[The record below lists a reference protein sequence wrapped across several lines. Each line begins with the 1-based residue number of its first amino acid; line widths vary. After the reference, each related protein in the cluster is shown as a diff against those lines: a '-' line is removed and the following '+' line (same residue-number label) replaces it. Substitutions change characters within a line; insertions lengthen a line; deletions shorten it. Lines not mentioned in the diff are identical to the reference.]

1 MPAKNE
7 IIYPIFLECCQFAE
21 DTFWE
26 NIFEDLAYGKYPY
39 GTYINKGFIC
49 CSYKGK
55 EFSYKIER
63 KDPRVLYDDLYGLFS
78 TRLGILS
85 QKEKL
90 KKRLDFHEVEKNIK
104 ESRQKWS
111 DIRKKNIKDLLI
123 ERYVIKL
130 RRENSLSIK
139 QAKYLLSLISLAILF
154 KIITSKDITYED
166 DEIKNI
172 EGIEIVNGK
181 IVLKHSIYNIMPSSS
196 PKITVVS
203 KKMSDNWEKYLKQLA
218 KNER

>member
-1 MPAKNE
+1 MPVKKE

-26 NIFEDLAYGKYPY
+26 NIFEDLAYGRYPY

-63 KDPRVLYDDLYGLFS
+63 KDPNVLYNELYKLFN

-90 KKRLDFHEVEKNIK
+90 KKRLDFHEAEKIIK
-104 ESRQKWS
+104 ESRHKWG

-123 ERYVIKL
+123 ERYVIEL
-130 RRENSLSIK
+130 RRKNNLSIK
-139 QAKYLLSLISLAILF
+139 QSKHLLSLISLAILF
-154 KIITSKDITYED
+154 KIITAKDITYEE

-172 EGIEIVNGK
+172 NGIDVVDGE
-181 IVLKHSIYNIMPSSS
+181 IVLKHDIYNIMPSAS
-196 PKITVVS
+196 PKITTSS
-203 KKMSDNWEKYLKQLA
+203 KKMSDNWSKYLKQF
-218 KNER
+218 KIER

>member
-1 MPAKNE
+1 MPAKKE

-63 KDPRVLYDDLYGLFS
+63 KDPQILYDDLYGLFS

-130 RRENSLSIK
+130 RHENSLSIK

-154 KIITSKDITYED
+154 KIITSKNITYEE

-172 EGIEIVNGK
+172 EGIEIVDGK
-181 IVLKHSIYNIMPSSS
+181 IMLKHSIYNIMPSAS
-196 PKITVVS
+196 PKIMVVS
-203 KKMSDNWEKYLKQLA
+203 KKMSDNWGKYLKQLR